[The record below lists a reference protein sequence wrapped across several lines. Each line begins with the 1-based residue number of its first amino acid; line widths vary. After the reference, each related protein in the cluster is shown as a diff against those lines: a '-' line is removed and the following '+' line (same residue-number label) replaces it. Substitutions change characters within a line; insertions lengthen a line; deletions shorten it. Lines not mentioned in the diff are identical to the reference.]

1 MTIYFNLAEQMRMFL
16 LFYNLKK
23 DRNCKSWYKWKEFRP
38 PKELYEEFK
47 MMQLEQD
54 RKDFELKIEN
64 DRRKFECDMQEMNER
79 SKRRTDNI
87 MIGLAVAGVIFA
99 LAQVFVAFR

>member
-99 LAQVFVAFR
+99 L